1 MVKIK
6 SVLAATDFSLGA
18 RHAAERAAMLATTL
32 TMQKGTLLHVLE
44 ESWVDSL
51 KKFVGISVEIEQ
63 GVLDETSRSLDTLIW
78 EIRKE
83 LRFAFESQVRIGNTL
98 NTIID
103 VSSDSDLLVL
113 GAQGE
118 HPVKTLALGT
128 TSQRLLS
135 KTQKPVLVV
144 KRKPEKPYQRVFVA
158 VDFSPNS
165 AKALEYSK
173 IIAPEA
179 LISVVHVFE
188 PIFEPSMVRAGISDE
203 IIEQYR
209 INAQIEA
216 EKDMTD
222 FIKDTGMDS
231 KNLLRLLE
239 YGHAPAKLPEM
250 AQQMYPDLV
259 IVGKHGRSRIE
270 ELLVGSV
277 TLHLLSESKCDV
289 LVAQ

>member
-1 MVKIK
+1 MAQIK
-6 SVLAATDFSLGA
+6 SVLAATDFSPGA
-18 RHAAERAAMLATTL
+18 RHAAERAAMLATIL
-32 TMQKGTLLHVLE
+32 PIQKGTLLHVLE

-51 KKFVGISVEIEQ
+51 KKFVGVAVEIEQ
-63 GVLDETSRSLDTLIW
+63 GVFDEILRSLDTLIW

-83 LRFAFESQVRIGNTL
+83 LHFAFEPQVRIGNTL

-103 VSSDSDLLVL
+103 ASSDSDLLVL

-118 HPVKTLALGT
+118 HPVKTLAIGT

-135 KTQKPVLVV
+135 KTRKPVLVV
-144 KRKPEKPYQRVFVA
+144 KRKPERPYKQVFVA
-158 VDFSPNS
+158 VDFSSNS
-165 AKALEYSK
+165 AKALEYSE
-173 IIAPEA
+173 IIAPDA

-188 PIFEPSMVRAGISDE
+188 PVFEPGMVRAGISDE
-203 IIEQYR
+203 IIEHYR

-216 EKDMTD
+216 EKNMTD
-222 FIKDTGMDS
+222 FLKTAGMES
-231 KNLLRLLE
+231 KNLFRLLE

-277 TLHLLSESKCDV
+277 TLHLLSQSECDV
-289 LVAQ
+289 LVV